1 MSQRERR
8 VTNEVEC
15 RISDRLKPFG
25 DMAVN
30 EHQIGEIYR
39 KVLELN
45 RGAFAEGEYEI
56 AQNLLT
62 VALRCGQRLGSIQ
75 HLKEVERLA
84 ETESRYLDDHH
95 PESEY
100 SSKAAN
106 AHGNVGLFQMTA
118 QRARRLTRTLR
129 DKPP

>member
-1 MSQRERR
+1 
-8 VTNEVEC
+8 
-15 RISDRLKPFG
+15 
-25 DMAVN
+25 MAVN
-30 EHQIGEIYR
+30 EHQIREIYR

-84 ETESRYLDDHH
+84 EIESRYLDDHH

-100 SSKAAN
+100 SSKAAS
-106 AHGNVGLFQMTA
+106 ARGNIGLFQVTA
-118 QRARRLTRTLR
+118 QRARKLTRTLR